1 MFVST
6 YLAMRRILDK
16 MYTFDSREAIINS
29 ALSVTLCTQALNI
42 LSQSKYRLITQ
53 VLPDCKLLRNKVV
66 CHSDFF
72 MHSWYAPSPKI
83 IQKLDFVIS
92 VLLILEQQRIE
103 RRRIPQEASF
113 PWEGTGHR
121 VSLVS
126 GQRIWACMPLTTP
139 TLYGPFSVYV
149 LLDLK
154 LITNNIIRAYKIY

>member
-6 YLAMRRILDK
+6 YLGDAMHSRQDVYI
-16 MYTFDSREAIINS
+16 REAIINS

-53 VLPDCKLLRNKVV
+53 VLPDCKLLWNKVV
-66 CHSDFF
+66 CYFDFF
-72 MHSWYAPSPKI
+72 MHSWCAPTPKI
-83 IQKLDFVIS
+83 IQKLNFVIS

-113 PWEGTGHR
+113 LWGGIGHR
-121 VSLVS
+121 VQLVS

-149 LLDLK
+149 LLETLK
-154 LITNNIIRAYKIY
+154 FITNNIIRAYEIY